1 MHARA
6 RALLRLRAR
15 ARVRA
20 AGTILPLSRA
30 RVRALSYGPPLSIS
44 PLARRFIFQDACK
57 VYAYQAWDKYTGAHD
72 GIQHV
77 VAANEVVGA
86 DGKFSGANPL
96 AHGHAHGGDSH
107 GHSHAGHSHAGH

>member
-1 MHARA
+1 MRVRACASARC
-6 RALLRLRAR
+6 RLSVSLSLSL

-20 AGTILPLSRA
+20 F
-30 RVRALSYGPPLSIS
+30 SYGPPLSIS

-96 AHGHAHGGDSH
+96 AHGHAHGGGDSH
-107 GHSHAGHSHAGH
+107 GHSHAGHAHAGH